1 MSKYQAQI
9 DAIREHRETLTQ
21 AYWEEHK
28 KLATTCFASTSD
40 QMDAAAKLG
49 KLAGA
54 NKALM
59 TAQTLLMD
67 A

>member
-9 DAIREHRETLTQ
+9 DAIREHRETLTK
-21 AYWEEHK
+21 AYWAEHR
-28 KLATTCFASTSD
+28 KLANECFASASD
-40 QMDAAAKLG
+40 VMDAATKLG
-49 KLAGA
+49 KLAEA

-59 TAQTLLMD
+59 TAQSLLMD